1 MHVTCQG
8 SSFVSRL
15 SSRPDTQSRHFAPT
29 GLHGFR
35 AVAGTTPG
43 TYRRKM
49 PVVDAPVTSEE
60 QPAAEPGGTNRVRAL
75 ALLRRLTSHVRHRQL
90 ARLHEQRQAMFGKLR
105 EIPARMQ
112 KLTNQVRLL
121 LDLVDDYW
129 DGRYREVRW
138 YSLAIAVAAAL
149 YFLSPSDLIPDALPG
164 VGHLDDVLIMA
175 LALRLLKRELTAYCR
190 FKGLEPSEYF

>member
-1 MHVTCQG
+1 MA
-8 SSFVSRL
+8 
-15 SSRPDTQSRHFAPT
+15 TQDAT
-29 GLHGFR
+29 G
-35 AVAGTTPG
+35 
-43 TYRRKM
+43 RR
-49 PVVDAPVTSEE
+49 DASEEGPPLPIDE
-60 QPAAEPGGTNRVRAL
+60 QPASSTGTDRFRAL

-129 DGRYREVRW
+129 EGRYREVRW

-149 YFLSPSDLIPDALPG
+149 YFLSPSDLIPDTLPG
-164 VGHLDDVLIMA
+164 IGHIDDVLIMA
-175 LALRLLKRELTAYCR
+175 LALRLLRRELAAYCR